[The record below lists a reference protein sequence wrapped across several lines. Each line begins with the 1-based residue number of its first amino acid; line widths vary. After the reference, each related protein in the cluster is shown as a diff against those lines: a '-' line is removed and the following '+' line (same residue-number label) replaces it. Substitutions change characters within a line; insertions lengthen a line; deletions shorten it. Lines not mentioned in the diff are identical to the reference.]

1 MARYLT
7 IRIVLGLISI
17 AGVVLLTFVLQF
29 SLPGD
34 PARRIAGPRAS
45 PEVLAA
51 VHENLHLDDPEPVQL
66 LRYVENIAQGDLGES
81 YIQNRSVAD
90 LIMEKLPTTALLA
103 LCALII
109 EVVIGGGLGLWDGLR
124 RKRSRV
130 LAASNVV
137 LLSIPTYSLGFIFL
151 FVFAYRL
158 EWLPL
163 GGGTS
168 FEELILPAVTL
179 GLFGV
184 PYYTS
189 VVSESTRTSLA
200 ASYTRTAVAKGL
212 PRRLILRRHVVRN
225 CLSPVITLAGL
236 DFAVFLSGVVFVE
249 QVFSWP
255 GIGALQERAF
265 VDFDRP
271 VLMGTVIV
279 GAVVVVV
286 FNLVADVVRVLVD
299 PRARVEERA

>member
-1 MARYLT
+1 VARYLT
-7 IRIVLGLISI
+7 IRLALGLISI
-17 AGVVLLTFVLQF
+17 AGVILLTFVLQF

-51 VHENLHLDDPEPVQL
+51 VRTNLHLDDPEPVQL
-66 LRYVENIAQGDLGES
+66 VHYVENIAQGDLGDS
-81 YIQNRSVAD
+81 YIQSRPVSD
-90 LIMEKLPTTALLA
+90 LIVEKLPTTALLA
-103 LCALII
+103 LCALVI
-109 EVVIGGGLGLWDGLR
+109 EIVIGGGLGLWDGLR
-124 RKRSRV
+124 RKRSRP
-130 LAASNVV
+130 LAAANVV

-158 EWLPL
+158 AWLPL
-163 GGGTS
+163 GGGSS
-168 FEELILPAVTL
+168 FKELILPAVTL

-189 VVSESTRTSLA
+189 VVSESARTALA

-299 PRARVEERA
+299 PRARVEEGA

>member
-7 IRIVLGLISI
+7 IRLALGAISI
-17 AGVVLLTFVLQF
+17 AGVILLTFVLQF

-45 PEVLAA
+45 PEVLAQVRA
-51 VHENLHLDDPEPVQL
+51 NLHLDDPEPVQFL
-66 LRYVENIAQGDLGES
+66 HYVENIVQGDLGDS
-81 YIQNRSVAD
+81 YIQNRPVSD

-109 EVVIGGGLGLWDGLR
+109 EVVVGGGLGLWDGLR
-124 RKRSRV
+124 RRRSRP
-130 LAASNVV
+130 LAAANVV

-158 EWLPL
+158 QWLPL

-168 FEELILPAVTL
+168 AQELVLPAVTL

-189 VVSESTRTSLA
+189 VVYESARTALA

-212 PRRLILRRHVVRN
+212 PRRLILRRHVLRN

-249 QVFSWP
+249 EVFSWP

-286 FNLVADVVRVLVD
+286 FNLVADVVRVVVD